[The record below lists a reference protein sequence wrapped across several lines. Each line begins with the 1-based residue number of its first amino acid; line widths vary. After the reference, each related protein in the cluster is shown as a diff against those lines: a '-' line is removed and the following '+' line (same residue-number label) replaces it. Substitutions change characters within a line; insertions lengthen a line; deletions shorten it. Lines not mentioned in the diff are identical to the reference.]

1 MTVGATMCRLGKAS
15 RAAGGMI
22 VALAL
27 TACTATPTAPPASP
41 DPPPDHRK
49 IIADNLKTLFSP
61 DAQVRNVMVSELMQV
76 PSSAGQVWGTCVR
89 VSATGSSGR
98 PTLPRTY
105 VFTFRRNEVAE
116 RRPAEGSDCAGAKL
130 ERLGG

>member
-1 MTVGATMCRLGKAS
+1 MTMGRLGSASGVAVGAV
-15 RAAGGMI
+15 

-27 TACTATPTAPPASP
+27 AACTATPTAPPPTP

-49 IIADNLKTLFSP
+49 IISDNLKTLFNP

-76 PSSAGQVWGTCVR
+76 PSSAGLMWGTCVR
-89 VSATGSSGR
+89 VNATGSSGR
-98 PTLPRTY
+98 PTVPRTY

-116 RRPAEGSDCAGAKL
+116 RRPAEGNDCAGAKF
-130 ERLGG
+130 ERLGAG